1 MGDNPARIEETKSI
15 LRRMISK
22 EIAIHTGCHL
32 LSGMYHRGAHWVWY
46 DFAEYCSLLQDMP
59 LPPEY
64 PQWNESALSE
74 KLEKLHSYEEPVLQL
89 ARQLL
94 TELEEGTERFFL

>member
-1 MGDNPARIEETKSI
+1 MGDNRARIEETKSI

-22 EIAIHTGCHL
+22 DIAIHTGCHL

-46 DFAEYCSLLQDMP
+46 DFAEYCSLLQDVP

-64 PQWNESALSE
+64 PQWNQSALGE
-74 KLEKLHSYEEPVLQL
+74 RLAKLDSYEEPVLKL

-94 TELEEGTERFFL
+94 AELEEGFDLP

>member
-1 MGDNPARIEETKSI
+1 M
-15 LRRMISK
+15 
-22 EIAIHTGCHL
+22 
-32 LSGMYHRGAHWVWY
+32 
-46 DFAEYCSLLQDMP
+46 LQDMP

-74 KLEKLHSYEEPVLQL
+74 KLEKLHSYEEPVLKL